1 MGREGEL
8 TSALYNLVKKIT
20 RSAVT
25 IDATVMTVDE
35 TKFVCDVEISNTDGV
50 PTTFFEVPL
59 RVLIGSQA
67 SVIEIPKIGTKCL
80 ICFRDG
86 NINLPQIVSIHEA
99 LKILV
104 ICDNIV
110 FNNGTLGG
118 MVKVNDLV
126 TRMNTIEKDINALKA
141 AFSSWIVVPN
151 DGGAA
156 LKSAAAT
163 WSGQQLTLTQNSMVE
178 NPKIKQ

>member
-1 MGREGEL
+1 MAKEGEL
-8 TSALYNLVKKIT
+8 GSALFNLIKKVT
-20 RSAVT
+20 RASVV
-25 IDATVMTVDE
+25 IDATVSAVDE
-35 TKFVCDVEISNTDGV
+35 IKFTCDVDIANTDGV
-50 PTTFFEVPL
+50 PTTYFEVPL
-59 RVLIGSQA
+59 RVLIDSQA

-118 MVKVNDLV
+118 LIVLGDAVKRWN
-126 TRMNTIEKDINALKA
+126 NIEKDINDLKTV
-141 AFSSWIVVPN
+141 FSSWTPVAN

-156 LKSAAAT
+156 LKSAASA
-163 WSGQQLTLTQNSMVE
+163 WSGQQLTLTQNSDVE